1 MLEKVDEMSSNA
13 LFTQYFL
20 FDEESHTKI
29 PLITCLDPFLK
40 FNNLDNIYIRLRLKP
55 ESQPNPEH
63 GWISLQ
69 TGRWQNEF
77 CKKFTP
83 FIFRSVCGEPL
94 DLISKFVHNKLDR
107 KQTY

>member
-55 ESQPNPEH
+55 ESQPN
-63 GWISLQ
+63 
-69 TGRWQNEF
+69 
-77 CKKFTP
+77 
-83 FIFRSVCGEPL
+83 L
-94 DLISKFVHNKLDR
+94 DNFLFVQVLRLI
-107 KQTY
+107 QYYI